1 MMMKQLLLC
10 VICFVAMALC
20 ACTSHRVKEPMLD
33 GPTMMRD
40 TSEDLVSADSA
51 TVPTAGIVIP
61 ELMMPGPLDPIPDAL
76 TDEYFVLVMANIGPF
91 ASLDQLHASPFYP
104 QLCSLYPELA
114 DITDI
119 VDTGKGD
126 LWLLNPWTENTSL
139 SLNEYNIDM
148 FLDNQDPGSGKVYY
162 RTENAKPMLVR
173 MTTDDPGSVLINAVD
188 NEGHQLSWAPASRP
202 ADNVLREEQG
212 VANITFNPVDNSVE
226 FGADYEAEANGER
239 IPVRFYADRLLSF
252 GYRMMRYY
260 ACHQQDGK
268 IGLLITDGDGQ
279 QCYAIIDGYAPDEG
293 FTLTYQQGADLGLG
307 KNGPLHFK
315 RQQ

>member
-10 VICFVAMALC
+10 VFFFVAIVLC

-33 GPTMMRD
+33 GPTMMKD
-40 TSEDLVSADSA
+40 TSGDQVSADSA

-61 ELMMPGPLDPIPDAL
+61 ELMMPGPLDPIPDAV
-76 TDEYFVLVMANIGPF
+76 TNEYFVLVVANLGPF

-104 QLCSLYPELA
+104 QLCSLYPELP

-148 FLDNQDPGSGKVYY
+148 FIGNQEPGSGKVYY

-188 NEGHQLSWAPASRP
+188 NEGHQLSWVPASRP

-212 VANITFNPVDNSVE
+212 VANITHNPVDNSVE

-239 IPVRFYADRLLSF
+239 IPVRFYADRLMSF
-252 GYRMMRYY
+252 GYRMVRYY
-260 ACHQQDGK
+260 ACHQQDGN
-268 IGLLITDGDGQ
+268 IGVLITDGDGQ
-279 QCYAIIDGYAPDEG
+279 QCYAYIDGYAPDEG
-293 FTLTYQQGADLGLG
+293 FTLSPQQGTDFGLG
-307 KNGPLHFK
+307 TEGPLRFK
-315 RQQ
+315 RLQ